1 MSSSSERSFSLDQP
15 YDLERSLLLGDLG
28 RANPTLVRPSDHE
41 LLRAVWSP
49 EGPASL
55 HIRVRP
61 GVLEACAWGPG
72 REWLLDV
79 LPQHLG
85 LDDRPPRFPDKL
97 GRLQRQLPGV
107 RRGRSVDLFE
117 LLTSYVIRQRVAWR
131 DAVATQASILR
142 AHAQLAPGPAGLR
155 LPLSP
160 EQWLALTTADLAAHG
175 LERKRAK
182 TILGLA
188 ARADRIRSF
197 AALEPEASFGPRSRP
212 EPGPSQSEAFTRK
225 LESFTGIGPWTSAM
239 VCGHGLGD
247 HDAVPIGDYELPST
261 VAWFLAGEPRA
272 DDARML
278 ELLEPHR
285 GQRFRVI
292 HLLWAAG
299 LHAPRFG
306 PRIRGARP

>member
-1 MSSSSERSFSLDQP
+1 MSSSSERVFPLDHP

-28 RANPTLVRPSDHE
+28 RANPTLARPNEHE
-41 LLRAVWSP
+41 LLRAIWTP

-55 HIRVRP
+55 HVRVRP
-61 GVLEACAWGPG
+61 GALEACTWGPG
-72 REWLLDV
+72 RTWCLDA
-79 LPQHLG
+79 LPEHLG
-85 LDDRPPRFPDKL
+85 LGDQAPRFADKL

-107 RRGRSVDLFE
+107 RRGRSLDLFE
-117 LLTSYVIRQRVAWR
+117 LLTNYVIRQRVAWR
-131 DAVATQASILR
+131 DAIATQNSILR
-142 AHAQLAPGPAGLR
+142 AHAQPAPGPAELR

-160 EQWLALTTADLAAHG
+160 EQWLSLTTADLAAHG

-182 TILGLA
+182 TILSLA

-197 AALEPEASFGPRSRP
+197 AALG
-212 EPGPSQSEAFTRK
+212 SEEFSRK

-247 HDAVPIGDYELPST
+247 HDAVPLGDYALPST
-261 VAWFLAGEPRA
+261 IAWFFVGEPRA
-272 DDARML
+272 DDDRML

-299 LHAPRFG
+299 LQAPRFG

>member
-1 MSSSSERSFSLDQP
+1 MSCPGVPMSASSERSFSLDRP
-15 YDLERSLLLGDLG
+15 YDLKRSLLLGDLG
-28 RANPTLVRPSDHE
+28 RANPTLVCPNEHE
-41 LLRAVWSP
+41 LLRATWSP

-61 GVLEACAWGPG
+61 GALEACAWGPG
-72 REWLLDV
+72 RGWLLDA

-85 LDDRPPRFPDKL
+85 LDDRPPQFSDKL

-107 RRGRSVDLFE
+107 RRGRSLDLFE
-117 LLTSYVIRQRVAWR
+117 LLTGYVIRQRVAWR

-142 AHAQLAPGPAGLR
+142 AHAQPAPGPAELR
-155 LPLSP
+155 LPLAP
-160 EQWLALTTADLAAHG
+160 EQWLTLTTADLAAHG

-182 TILGLA
+182 TILSLA

-197 AALEPEASFGPRSRP
+197 AVLGPELV
-212 EPGPSQSEAFTRK
+212 TRK

-261 VAWFLAGEPRA
+261 VAWFFLGEPRA

-306 PRIRGARP
+306 PRIRGTRP

>member
-1 MSSSSERSFSLDQP
+1 MPEWYGPKAAVPLSASSERTFPLDHP
-15 YDLERSLLLGDLG
+15 YDLGRSLLLGDLG
-28 RANPTLVRPSDHE
+28 RANPTLVRPNEHE
-41 LLRAVWSP
+41 LLRANWTP
-49 EGPASL
+49 EGPASV
-55 HIRVRP
+55 HVRVRP
-61 GVLEACAWGPG
+61 GALEARAWGPG
-72 REWLLDV
+72 RSWLLDA
-79 LPQHLG
+79 LPGHLG
-85 LDDRPPRFPDKL
+85 LADQPPRFADKL

-107 RRGRSVDLFE
+107 RRGRSLDLFE
-117 LLTSYVIRQRVAWR
+117 LLTGYVIRQRVAWR
-131 DAVATQASILR
+131 DAVATQAAILR
-142 AHAQLAPGPAGLR
+142 AHAQPAPGPAELR
-155 LPLSP
+155 LGLSP

-175 LERKRAK
+175 LERKRAQ
-182 TILGLA
+182 TILSLA

-197 AALEPEASFGPRSRP
+197 ATLGPEVFAS
-212 EPGPSQSEAFTRK
+212 K

-247 HDAVPIGDYELPST
+247 HDAVPLGDYDLPST
-261 VAWFLAGEPRA
+261 VAWFFVGEPRA